1 MNKNIGKKVYELVK
15 VGNWSYVINKEK
27 TYTIVGF
34 KDYDEVDDYHPHY
47 IIKDEDGNE
56 KELLDY
62 EVVFCPN
69 DEYNGDEQI
78 YHYLQDNGIY
88 GEVYTNSEG
97 EVEVEIDWGDWKHDH
112 GWCATLMGYL
122 GYVQDDVVVTEDNG
136 SDCYSAR
143 HYYAKANA

>member
-1 MNKNIGKKVYELVK
+1 MKKNIGKKVYELVK

-34 KDYDEVDDYHPHY
+34 KDYDEVDDHNPHY
-47 IIKDEDGNE
+47 IIKDDEGNE

-78 YHYLQDNGIY
+78 YHYLRYPHIITVHCCRKIAVNMSCKDKSLIL
-88 GEVYTNSEG
+88 SP
-97 EVEVEIDWGDWKHDH
+97 
-112 GWCATLMGYL
+112 L
-122 GYVQDDVVVTEDNG
+122 GYRIDDIAQHRRSIV
-136 SDCYSAR
+136 SYR
-143 HYYAKANA
+143 YYLHLAFFDL